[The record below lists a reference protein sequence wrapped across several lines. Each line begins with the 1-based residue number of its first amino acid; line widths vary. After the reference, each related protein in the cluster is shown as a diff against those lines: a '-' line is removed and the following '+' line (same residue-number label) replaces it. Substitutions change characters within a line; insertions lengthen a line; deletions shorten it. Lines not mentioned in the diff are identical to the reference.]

1 MSNLSAV
8 HHVSDKKVTRR
19 VLTAVKRRKGDSSI
33 ADIITETG
41 LPKSEVEL
49 AMNRIVFEYA
59 GQLKVTESGTI
70 LYYFPNGFRNRV
82 TGLRARAR
90 RAVARAAGLAGKV
103 LALAF
108 KVWIVVMLIGYF
120 AFFVLLLLAAVVASI
135 AVSASSKGGG
145 SRRGGFMG
153 FFLASRLINF
163 FIYMYLFSGTGYRW
177 NDSRGMYGRGHRG
190 AVSRPAKGGR
200 RLHNSVFAYVFGEED
215 TTEAFEERETRALIA
230 RIRSQKGIIT
240 TEEVMAMTGAT
251 YADANARVSRLLVE
265 YDGVPT
271 VTESG
276 TLVFSFPELM
286 KTRETI
292 ADGKFENERRPT
304 IAFSSNNK
312 SLNRWIGIF
321 NGVNLGFGAY
331 FFAYSFLV
339 TAVTVERGLDIF
351 FLFVLSL
358 FFEFGAGVLFLG
370 VVLGI
375 VPMVFSLLFFGIPLV
390 RRIRDSARNEEIKR
404 ANLRKTVYAEII
416 AHPENVIPEN
426 IRPRSELE
434 KPKNAERVIK
444 ETVEAFAAEKSAD
457 VEEVRPGAEGKPPV
471 FRYRFGA
478 LKRELDDVDDYRKT
492 VDTASFEPGNVV
504 FDSGERVPDE

>member
-1 MSNLSAV
+1 MSSVSAG
-8 HHVSDKKVTRR
+8 HHRSDKKTTRR
-19 VLTAVKRRKGDSSI
+19 VLAAVKRKKGDSSI

-41 LPKSEVEL
+41 LPKSEIER

-82 TGLRARAR
+82 TGFRARAGR
-90 RAVARAAGLAGKV
+90 FVSRAAALIGKV
-103 LALAF
+103 LAVAF
-108 KVWIVVMLIGYF
+108 KIWIVVMLIGYF

-177 NDSRGMYGRGHRG
+177 NDSRGVYGRGHRRTVTR
-190 AVSRPAKGGR
+190 AAKGGR
-200 RLHNSVFAYVFGEED
+200 RLHNSVFAYVFGEPD
-215 TTEAFEERETRALIA
+215 TREAFENRETRALIA
-230 RIRSQKGIIT
+230 RIRSPKGIIT

-251 YADANARVSRLLVE
+251 YAAAHARVSRLLVE
-265 YDGVPT
+265 YDGVPV
-271 VTESG
+271 VTENG
-276 TLVFSFPELM
+276 TLIYSFPELM
-286 KTRETI
+286 NTRESI

-304 IAFSSNNK
+304 IAFNSNK
-312 SLNRWIGIF
+312 ESLNRWIGIF
-321 NGVNLGFGAY
+321 NGVNLGFGTY

-339 TAVTVERGLDIF
+339 TGITVERGLDVF

-375 VPMVFSLLFFGIPLV
+375 VPMVFSLLFFGIPFA
-390 RRIRDSARNEEIKR
+390 RRLRDTARNEEIKR
-404 ANLRKTVYAEII
+404 ANLRKTVYGEIL
-416 AHPENVIPEN
+416 AHPEDVIPEN

-434 KPKNAERVIK
+434 KPKNAERVIR
-444 ETVEAFAAEKSAD
+444 ETVESVAAEKSAD
-457 VEEVRPGAEGKPPV
+457 VEEVRPGGDGRPPV
-471 FRYRFGA
+471 YRYRFGT
-478 LKRELDDVDDYRKT
+478 LKRELDDVEHTRKA
-492 VDTASFEPGNVV
+492 VDPASFEPGNVV
-504 FDSGERVPDE
+504 FDSGERIPDE